1 MRISLTTTVALS
13 IITTAI
19 ILFVFGSSVVLD
31 LGFKSSGCLG
41 LALCHS
47 RLPEWSEN
55 LL

>member
-1 MRISLTTTVALS
+1 MRISLTTIVALS